1 MLSNQIGEE
10 PVYKQLR
17 DFFQQQI
24 EKGKLVPGDRI
35 SNEHSLADQFQVS
48 RTTIRRA
55 LHGLECDGLIVRFPG
70 KGTFINSTLDTA
82 RNPHFTVGINFFNG
96 FQTNFYYGEIVD
108 GIMAEAELRNIQIR
122 VLSSDLTQDDPA
134 GLDGLI
140 FTGKPK
146 SGSELMR
153 KAAKGILPAVGYNYR
168 LGHAGFIGIDN
179 RTDAAKGTETLIRRG
194 CRKIGYFGTHS
205 GDRSSVAYLRFAGY
219 CDALKNHG
227 LEVDMGRVLWRGPS
241 GKPFQA
247 ALDFFRHCGP
257 MDALFVST
265 AAMLFEV
272 LYAMNMMKI
281 SLEDL
286 QLLCFDNL
294 EALQLNWPGISY
306 IRMPLHHIG
315 ERMLDAVRQRLILK
329 ERAPKTDEIYQ
340 SEIIDGE

>member
-1 MLSNQIGEE
+1 
-10 PVYKQLR
+10 
-17 DFFQQQI
+17 
-24 EKGKLVPGDRI
+24 
-35 SNEHSLADQFQVS
+35 
-48 RTTIRRA
+48 
-55 LHGLECDGLIVRFPG
+55 
-70 KGTFINSTLDTA
+70 
-82 RNPHFTVGINFFNG
+82 
-96 FQTNFYYGEIVD
+96 
-108 GIMAEAELRNIQIR
+108 
-122 VLSSDLTQDDPA
+122 
-134 GLDGLI
+134 
-140 FTGKPK
+140 
-146 SGSELMR
+146 
-153 KAAKGILPAVGYNYR
+153 
-168 LGHAGFIGIDN
+168 
-179 RTDAAKGTETLIRRG
+179 
-194 CRKIGYFGTHS
+194 
-205 GDRSSVAYLRFAGY
+205 
-219 CDALKNHG
+219 
-227 LEVDMGRVLWRGPS
+227 MGRVLWRGPS